1 MDLGYWRGIAAR
13 RRAIRANTRFDKFQQ
28 QVFAPL
34 FTGEPNRVFI
44 GHVFDE
50 IMAPFPFL
58 DWASVDA
65 KLKGSHSC
73 HDPAWRACEYAIIS
87 ITACFRAANTA
98 FEEIQG
104 DAWAYFKTAFALFP
118 QLMAQFT
125 DLGAVEAIVAM
136 AMFLRGSPDAQNLSF
151 LVSSASHLYHMINL
165 RNSRPS
171 SLARDAPESQQQTR
185 LLLALYSMDQ
195 ELVFK
200 HGLSSTLDI
209 PWKIPRDLES
219 QEILNMPM
227 AELFRKR
234 TSLAMV
240 QSHINEALYS
250 SKRPDLENNQLVLE
264 IHRLRGILQEWG
276 SEMHLVVP
284 PAANESAINELET
297 SILIHVNDLYL
308 AHYSTILMLY
318 WPARQIPDTE
328 GSESYGS
335 TQFVGAL
342 STSKCA
348 DAAQETLLLL
358 GHFYSLPFMSL
369 W

>member
-58 DWASVDA
+58 DWASVET

-73 HDPAWRACEYAIIS
+73 RDPAWRACEYAIIS

-125 DLGAVEAIVAM
+125 DLEAVEAMVAM

-151 LVSSASHLYHMINL
+151 LVSSASRLYQMINL

-171 SLARDAPESQQQTR
+171 NLARNDPESQQQTR
-185 LLLALYSMDQ
+185 LILALYSMDQ

-219 QEILNMPM
+219 QEILNIPM

-240 QSHINEALYS
+240 QSQINDALYS

-318 WPARQIPDTE
+318 WPARQIQDTE

-342 STSKCA
+342 SKSKCA

>member
-1 MDLGYWRGIAAR
+1 MGYWRGIAAR
-13 RRAIRANTRFDKFQQ
+13 RREIRANTRFDKFQQ

-58 DWASVDA
+58 GWANVEA
-65 KLKGSHSC
+65 KLKGNHSSC
-73 HDPAWRACEYAIIS
+73 EPAWRACENAIIS

-136 AMFLRGSPDAQNLSF
+136 AMFLRGSPDTQNLSIM
-151 LVSSASHLYHMINL
+151 VSSASRLYQIISL

-171 SLARDAPESQQQTR
+171 SLARDAPESHQQTR
-185 LLLALYSMDQ
+185 LLWALYSIDQ

-200 HGLSSTLDI
+200 HGLSSALDI
-209 PWKIPRDLES
+209 PCKDSKDLEC

-240 QSHINEALYS
+240 QSQINDALYS
-250 SKRPDLENNQLVLE
+250 NKRPDLETTQLILE
-264 IHRLRGILQEWG
+264 IHRLRGILQQWG
-276 SEMHLVVP
+276 SKMHLVIP

-318 WPARQIPDTE
+318 WPAQQIQDTE
-328 GSESYGS
+328 SSESYGS
-335 TQFVGAL
+335 TQFVRAL
-342 STSKCA
+342 ARSKCA